1 MNLSRW
7 TYGISSSY
15 SYPLQNRVIV
25 RLNIGSNPWING
37 HCFVWDGSDVDVVG
51 DGDNVG
57 VDNGGDDV
65 IDSDFDDVV
74 GSGDA
79 DVVDNDDDDVI
90 DNGDDDVVGD
100 GDDDVVGDGGDILKL
115 LSGGRLACQMDEDS
129 SALLSA
135 FKMTMMMMLMV
146 LIRTMLM
153 ITKSR
158 MTISIIWCN
167 PK

>member
-1 MNLSRW
+1 M
-7 TYGISSSY
+7 
-15 SYPLQNRVIV
+15 
-25 RLNIGSNPWING
+25 NIGSNPWNNG
-37 HCFVWDGSDVDVVG
+37 HCFVCDDSDVDVVG

-65 IDSDFDDVV
+65 V
-74 GSGDA
+74 G
-79 DVVDNDDDDVI
+79 N
-90 DNGDDDVVGD
+90 

-158 MTISIIWCN
+158 MTISII
-167 PK
+167 

>member
-25 RLNIGSNPWING
+25 RLNIGSNPWNNW
-37 HCFVWDGSDVDVVG
+37 HCFVCDDSDVDVVG
-51 DGDNVG
+51 DGNNIG

-74 GSGDA
+74 GSGAA

-90 DNGDDDVVGD
+90 DN

>member
-1 MNLSRW
+1 MEFHLHIA
-7 TYGISSSY
+7 T
-15 SYPLQNRVIV
+15 LQNRVIV

-74 GSGDA
+74 GSGAA

-90 DNGDDDVVGD
+90 DN

>member
-1 MNLSRW
+1 MNLSIW

-25 RLNIGSNPWING
+25 RLNIGSNPWNNW
-37 HCFVWDGSDVDVVG
+37 HCFVCDDSDVDVVG

-65 IDSDFDDVV
+65 IDSSFDDVV

-90 DNGDDDVVGD
+90 DN

>member
-1 MNLSRW
+1 MNLLRW
-7 TYGISSSY
+7 AYGISSSY

-25 RLNIGSNPWING
+25 RLNIGSNPWNNW
-37 HCFVWDGSDVDVVG
+37 HCFVCDDSNVDVVG

-90 DNGDDDVVGD
+90 DN

>member
-25 RLNIGSNPWING
+25 RLNIGSNPWNNW
-37 HCFVWDGSDVDVVG
+37 HCFVCDDSDVDVVG

-65 IDSDFDDVV
+65 IDSSFDDEV

-90 DNGDDDVVGD
+90 DN

>member
-1 MNLSRW
+1 MN
-7 TYGISSSY
+7 
-15 SYPLQNRVIV
+15 VV
-25 RLNIGSNPWING
+25 SNPWNNG
-37 HCFVWDGSDVDVVG
+37 HCFVCDDSDVDVVG
-51 DGDNVG
+51 DGNNIG

-90 DNGDDDVVGD
+90 DN

-158 MTISIIWCN
+158 MTISII
-167 PK
+167 

>member
-25 RLNIGSNPWING
+25 RLNIGSNPWNNW
-37 HCFVWDGSDVDVVG
+37 HCFVCDDSDVDVVG

-90 DNGDDDVVGD
+90 DN

>member
-1 MNLSRW
+1 MN
-7 TYGISSSY
+7 
-15 SYPLQNRVIV
+15 VV
-25 RLNIGSNPWING
+25 SNPWNNG
-37 HCFVWDGSDVDVVG
+37 HCFVRDDSDVDVVG

-57 VDNGGDDV
+57 VDNSGDDV
-65 IDSDFDDVV
+65 IDGDFYDIG

-90 DNGDDDVVGD
+90 DN

-153 ITKSR
+153 NTKSR
-158 MTISIIWCN
+158 MAISII
-167 PK
+167 